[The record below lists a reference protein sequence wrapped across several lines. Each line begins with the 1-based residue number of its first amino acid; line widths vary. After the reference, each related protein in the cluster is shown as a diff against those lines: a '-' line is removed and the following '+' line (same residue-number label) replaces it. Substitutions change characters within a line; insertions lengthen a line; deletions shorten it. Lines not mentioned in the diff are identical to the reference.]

1 MPPGSMQY
9 RLVGFAPELDWRPLH
24 FLKPLPPNRVCSACG
39 LVRQKTALLSCAHTL
54 CESCYGQCAEA
65 GLHVCPLDG
74 YECQDEDI
82 ICVDFPAEDLLRRGR
97 HLTCQRLKDE
107 VRARPDN
114 VLSYAYHPKLSYL
127 DMCHDVR
134 QQQQRPWLYRR
145 ADASASRLPFSPARI
160 MLLHE

>member
-82 ICVDFPAEDLLRRGR
+82 ICVDFPAEDLLRRGQFPR
-97 HLTCQRLKDE
+97 
-107 VRARPDN
+107 
-114 VLSYAYHPKLSYL
+114 YL
-127 DMCHDVR
+127 RCHGHVTLCPIPPR
-134 QQQQRPWLYRR
+134 
-145 ADASASRLPFSPARI
+145 
-160 MLLHE
+160 

>member
-127 DMCHDVR
+127 ELT
-134 QQQQRPWLYRR
+134 RPPAGCRFLQH
-145 ADASASRLPFSPARI
+145 ASCCYMNKCGPLFHNS
-160 MLLHE
+160 